1 MPTRPFAPKPA
12 RGGAACL
19 AAAAALLLHAAM
31 WGGWRAA
38 QSSGWRVHEGPV
50 AGATVHGPSMAVRWL
65 PEADRQPL
73 TGPLSEALASEPSAS
88 ASWRGPAN
96 EFAAGPAGVA
106 PAVAPGGRRGA
117 VVDYV
122 PAEALSDRPRPE
134 PGWVL
139 DEDALA
145 SVRQARLT
153 MRVWV
158 SAQGRI
164 DRVALLSAEP
174 PGEWAERTLQRLPDT
189 AMSPGFKDGHAVPST
204 LVVEIAS
211 ENESFR

>member
-1 MPTRPFAPKPA
+1 MQARPFAPKPT
-12 RGGAACL
+12 RGGAACV
-19 AAAAALLLHAAM
+19 AAAAALMLHAAM
-31 WGGWRAA
+31 WAGWQAA
-38 QSSGWRVHEGPV
+38 QSSGWRAHAGPV
-50 AGATVHGPSMAVRWL
+50 MAASPHGPSMAVRWL
-65 PEADRQPL
+65 PEVARQPL

-96 EFAAGPAGVA
+96 EPAGGA
-106 PAVAPGGRRGA
+106 PAVAPGGQRGA

-122 PAEALSDRPRPE
+122 PAEALSNSPRPE

-158 SAQGRI
+158 SAAGRV
-164 DRVALLSAEP
+164 DRVVLLSAEP
-174 PGEWAERTLQRLPDT
+174 PGDWAERAVQRLPDT
-189 AMSPGFKDGHAVPST
+189 LMSPGFKDGHAVAST